1 MTTTLGPGRGVAVLV
16 DEEAVVRVKAVIV
29 GAGMGGMSAAIALK
43 QLGIEVEVYEQVTE
57 NKPVGA
63 AISVWSNGVKCLNHL
78 GLEKETAELGG
89 IVDSMS
95 YVDAFTGETMC
106 RFSMQPLIDEVGQR
120 PYPIARAEL
129 QLMLMNAYGFDD
141 IHFGKKMVA
150 VHDDGARATVEFADG
165 TSDSGD
171 LVIGADGARSLTR
184 EYVLGH
190 PVERRYAGYV
200 NFNGLVEVDERIG
213 PATEWTTY
221 VGDSR
226 RVSVMPVA
234 GNRFYF
240 FFDVPMPEG
249 VPFERGTA
257 REFLAAEFADWAP
270 GVQTLIAK
278 LDPATTNR
286 VEICDLD
293 PFHTWVK
300 GRVAVLG
307 DAAHNTTP
315 DIGQGGCSAM
325 EDAVAL
331 QFAFEDNPDDVSAAL
346 AAYQA
351 ARTERAGDLVLR
363 ARKRCDVTHGKD
375 PEKTAAWYDELR
387 HEDGTTIIR
396 GIVGN
401 IIGGPL
407 T

>member
-1 MTTTLGPGRGVAVLV
+1 M
-16 DEEAVVRVKAVIV
+16 KAVII
-29 GAGMGGMSAAIALK
+29 GAGMGGLSAAIALK
-43 QLGIEVEVYEQVTE
+43 QIGVDVEVYEQVTE

-78 GLEKETAELGG
+78 GLESEAAALGG
-89 IVDSMS
+89 IVNTMS
-95 YVDAFTGETMC
+95 YVDAHSGDTLC

-120 PYPIARAEL
+120 PYPMARAEL
-129 QLMLMNAYGFDD
+129 QLMLMQAYGLDD

-150 VHDDGARATVEFADG
+150 VSDGPDTATVEFSDG
-165 TSDSGD
+165 TTDSAD
-171 LVIGADGARSLTR
+171 LVIGADGAKSLTR
-184 EYVLGH
+184 EYVLGG
-190 PVERRYAGYV
+190 PVQRRYAGYV
-200 NFNGLVEVDERIG
+200 NFNGLVAVDEKIG

-221 VGDSR
+221 VGDHR

-234 GNRFYF
+234 DDRFYF

-249 VPFERGTA
+249 QPYERGSA
-257 REFLAAEFADWAP
+257 REVLAAEFGDWAP
-270 GVQTLIAK
+270 GVQTLIET

-286 VEICDLD
+286 VEILDLD

-325 EDAVAL
+325 EDGVAL
-331 QFAFEDNPDDVSAAL
+331 QFAFRDHPDDVHSAL
-346 AAYQA
+346 AAYEA

-375 PEKTAAWYDELR
+375 PEATQEWYDELR
-387 HEDGTTIIR
+387 KEDGTNIIR

-401 IIGGPL
+401 IMGGPL
-407 T
+407 TS

>member
-1 MTTTLGPGRGVAVLV
+1 
-16 DEEAVVRVKAVIV
+16 
-29 GAGMGGMSAAIALK
+29 MGGTSAGIALR
-43 QLGIEVEVYEQVTE
+43 QLGHEVEIYEQVTE
-57 NKPVGA
+57 NRPVGA

-78 GLEKETAELGG
+78 GLEAETAALGG

-95 YVDAFTGETMC
+95 YIDAFTGETMC
-106 RFSMQPLIDEVGQR
+106 RFSMAPLIDEVGQR

-129 QLMLMNAYGFDD
+129 QLMLMNAFGHDE
-141 IHFGKKMVA
+141 IRFGKKMVA
-150 VHDDGARATVEFADG
+150 VHDGPDGATVEFADG
-165 TSDSGD
+165 TTAQGD
-171 LVIGADGARSLTR
+171 VVIAADGARSLAR
-184 EYVLGH
+184 DHVLGH
-190 PVERRYAGYV
+190 AVERRYAGYV
-200 NFNGLVEVDERIG
+200 NFNGLVPIDEEIG

-240 FFDVPMPEG
+240 FFDVTMPEG

-257 REFLAAEFADWAP
+257 REVLAEEFAGWAP
-270 GVQTLIAK
+270 GVQKLIET

-286 VEICDLD
+286 VEILDID
-293 PFHTWVK
+293 PFHTWVR
-300 GRVAVLG
+300 GRVALLG

-325 EDAVAL
+325 EDAIAL
-331 QFAFEDNPDDVSAAL
+331 QFAFRDHPDDLHAAL
-346 AAYQA
+346 TTYEAS
-351 ARTERAGDLVLR
+351 RTERAADLVLR

-375 PEKTAAWYDELR
+375 PEATAAWYEELR
-387 HEDGTTIIR
+387 SEDGTNVIR

-401 IIGGPL
+401 IVGGPL

>member
-1 MTTTLGPGRGVAVLV
+1 M
-16 DEEAVVRVKAVIV
+16 EAVVSVKAVVV

-43 QLGIEVEVYEQVTE
+43 QLGVDVEVYEQVTE

-89 IVDSMS
+89 TMDSMS
-95 YVDAFTGETMC
+95 YVDGFSGDIMC

-129 QLMLMNAYGFDD
+129 QQMLMDAYGYDD

-150 VHDDGARATVEFADG
+150 VHDGPDRATVEFADG
-165 TSDSGD
+165 STDSAD
-171 LVIGADGARSLTR
+171 IVIGADGAKSLTR
-184 EYVLGH
+184 EYVLAG
-190 PVERRYAGYV
+190 PVTRRYAGYV
-200 NFNGLVEVDERIG
+200 NFNGLVEVDEKIG

-240 FFDVPMPEG
+240 FFDVPMPQG

-257 REFLAAEFADWAP
+257 REVLAAEFADWAP

-286 VEICDLD
+286 VEILDLD
-293 PFHTWVK
+293 PFDTWVR

-325 EDAVAL
+325 EDAIAL
-331 QFAFEDNPDDVSAAL
+331 QFAFRDHPDDPVAAL
-346 AAYQA
+346 SAYES
-351 ARTERAGDLVLR
+351 ARTERAGELVLR
-363 ARKRCDVTHGKD
+363 ARKRSDVTHGKD
-375 PEKTAAWYDELR
+375 PAKTAAWYDELR
-387 HEDGTTIIR
+387 GEDGTNIIR

-401 IIGGPL
+401 IVGGPL

>member
-1 MTTTLGPGRGVAVLV
+1 MS
-16 DEEAVVRVKAVIV
+16 VKAVVV

-43 QLGIEVEVYEQVTE
+43 QLGVDVEVYEQVTE

-78 GLEKETAELGG
+78 GLEKETAGLGG
-89 IVDSMS
+89 TMDSMS
-95 YVDAFTGETMC
+95 YVDGFSGDIMC

-129 QLMLMNAYGFDD
+129 QQMLMDAYGYDD

-150 VHDDGARATVEFADG
+150 VHDGPDRATVEFADG
-165 TSDSGD
+165 STDSAD
-171 LVIGADGARSLTR
+171 IVIGADGAKSLTR
-184 EYVLGH
+184 EYVLGG
-190 PVERRYAGYV
+190 PVTRRYAGYV
-200 NFNGLVEVDERIG
+200 NFNGLVEVDEKIG

-240 FFDVPMPEG
+240 FFDVPMPQG

-257 REFLAAEFADWAP
+257 REVLAAEFAGWAP

-286 VEICDLD
+286 VEILDLD
-293 PFHTWVK
+293 PFDTWVR

-325 EDAVAL
+325 EDAIAL
-331 QFAFEDNPDDVSAAL
+331 QFAFRDHPDDPIAAL
-346 AAYQA
+346 SAYES
-351 ARTERAGDLVLR
+351 ARTERAGELVLR
-363 ARKRCDVTHGKD
+363 ARKRSDVTHGKD
-375 PEKTAAWYDELR
+375 PAKTAAWYDELR
-387 HEDGTTIIR
+387 GEDGTNIIR

-401 IIGGPL
+401 IVGGPL
-407 T
+407 TS

>member
-1 MTTTLGPGRGVAVLV
+1 
-16 DEEAVVRVKAVIV
+16 
-29 GAGMGGMSAAIALK
+29 MGGLSAAIALRRI
-43 QLGIEVEVYEQVTE
+43 GVDVEVYEQVTE

-78 GLEKETAELGG
+78 GLAAQVEELGG
-89 IVDSMS
+89 VVDTMS
-95 YVDAFTGETMC
+95 YRDARTGEPLC

-120 PYPIARAEL
+120 PYPVARAEL
-129 QLMLMNAYGFDD
+129 QLMLMQAYGADD
-141 IHFGKKMVA
+141 IHFGKKMVS
-150 VHDDGARATVEFADG
+150 VSGGKDSATVDFADG
-165 TSDSGD
+165 TSVSAD
-171 LVIGADGARSLTR
+171 LVIGADGAKSLTR
-184 EYVLGH
+184 EYVLGG
-190 PVERRYAGYV
+190 PVTRRYAGYV
-200 NFNGLVEVDERIG
+200 NFNGLVAVDEEIG

-221 VGDSR
+221 VGDGR

-234 GNRFYF
+234 GDRFYF

-249 VPFERGTA
+249 RPFERGTA
-257 REFLAAEFADWAP
+257 REVLATEFADWAP
-270 GVQTLIAK
+270 GVRKLVEG

-286 VEICDLD
+286 VEILDLD

-300 GRVAVLG
+300 GRVVLLG

-331 QFAFEDNPDDVSAAL
+331 QFAFLDHPDDIAAAL
-346 AAYQA
+346 AAYQN

-363 ARKRCDVTHGKD
+363 ARRRCDVTHGKD
-375 PEKTAAWYDELR
+375 PEATASWYAELR
-387 HEDGTTIIR
+387 AEDGSNIIR

-401 IIGGPL
+401 IMGGPL
-407 T
+407 TPRADRR